1 MTGSNLGL
9 RLVVA
14 GIGIPFGFAV
24 VWAGGW
30 IMTTVVLLLAL
41 AACHEVLGFA
51 RAGGWVPFAGI
62 ALPVTAL
69 LVVFAGWFGAYPPWA
84 GIALGLLLATTLASL
99 IFAIFLRGAQGG
111 PMVAVGSTLL
121 ATAYVAL
128 PMAFMI
134 FLRQHPAASWS
145 PMSWEGTFL
154 LVFPLLVTWIGDSSA
169 YFGGRRFG
177 NRKLIPA
184 VSPSKTVEGA
194 VAGLLGAMAAAAAFT
209 VLLLPT
215 MGGGLQLSVLAAAL
229 LGLVVGVVAQL
240 GDLAESLLKRE
251 AGVKDSGSLLPG
263 HGGVMDRFDAV
274 LFTVPTT
281 YLLVPFFLGWGG

>member
-9 RLVVA
+9 RLLVA
-14 GIGIPFGFAV
+14 GVGIPFGFAV

-30 IMTTVVLLLAL
+30 IMTAVVLLLGL
-41 AACHEVLGFA
+41 LACHEVLGFA
-51 RAGGWVPFAGI
+51 RAGGWRPFTGV

-69 LVVFAGWFGAYPPWA
+69 LILGAGWFGAYAPW
-84 GIALGLLLATTLASL
+84 GGMALGLLLAATIGSL
-99 IFAIFLRGAQGG
+99 ILAIFLRGAQGG
-111 PMVAVGSTLL
+111 PMPSVGFTLL
-121 ATAYVAL
+121 ATVYVAV
-128 PMAFMI
+128 PMALMI
-134 FLRQHPAASWS
+134 FLRQHPASSWSSASWD
-145 PMSWEGTFL
+145 GTFL
-154 LVFPLLVTWIGDSSA
+154 LVFPLLVTWVADSSA

-194 VAGLLGAMAAAAAFT
+194 VSGVIGAMASAAAFT
-209 VLLLPT
+209 AVLLPT
-215 MGGGLQLSVLAAAL
+215 MGGGLQLSVSAAAL
-229 LGLVVGVVAQL
+229 LGLLVGTVAQL

-274 LFTVPTT
+274 LFTVPVT
-281 YLLVPFFLGWGG
+281 YLMIPFFIGWGI